1 MQRGPLFKIL
11 SIVHQDGAVKADLKI
26 ERGNEIFKGHFPD
39 QPVVPGA
46 SMLQAVKDVLEK
58 ALNQSLRLKKADNI
72 KFLLLVEPGI
82 THVLQLNLT
91 YKLVDDQ
98 INITANLMAGEVVCM
113 KLQGVFTGTA
123 Y

>member
-11 SIVHQDGAVKADLKI
+11 SIVHQDDTVKADLKI